1 MKNTVQNN
9 LLEED
14 PLGLDLNFGANVTS
28 ENLFTSLPLIEELN
42 ELGIGALCT
51 LRQNRFHGSPIANKT
66 TLAKKPRESYDF
78 ATDGKNLVASW
89 LDNKVVTFA
98 TNYVTRN
105 PVSTAQWWSKSAKKQ
120 VDAPMPKPFEDCN
133 KKMSGVDLFDQFG
146 LD

>member
-51 LRQNRFHGSPIANKT
+51 LR
-66 TLAKKPRESYDF
+66 
-78 ATDGKNLVASW
+78 
-89 LDNKVVTFA
+89 
-98 TNYVTRN
+98 
-105 PVSTAQWWSKSAKKQ
+105 
-120 VDAPMPKPFEDCN
+120 
-133 KKMSGVDLFDQFG
+133 
-146 LD
+146 